1 MRELEERL
9 YKHINTLIERY
20 PKLEGARQSIIDAY
34 LIMEECYENGGKLL
48 IAGNGGSAA
57 DSEHIAGE
65 LMKRFKIQRPVCDE
79 YAQRLMEIDSERG
92 TELAKILNVLL
103 WQFL

>member
-48 IAGNGGSAA
+48 IAGNGGGAA
-57 DSEHIAGE
+57 GWGFSSGFGAYCG
-65 LMKRFKIQRPVCDE
+65 RVDE
-79 YAQRLMEIDSERG
+79 A
-92 TELAKILNVLL
+92 
-103 WQFL
+103 F

>member
-34 LIMEECYENGGKLL
+34 LIMEECYEMEESFLL
-48 IAGNGGSAA
+48 PEMAVQ
-57 DSEHIAGE
+57 
-65 LMKRFKIQRPVCDE
+65 QRI
-79 YAQRLMEIDSERG
+79 RS
-92 TELAKILNVLL
+92 ILRVS
-103 WQFL
+103 